1 MPLMK
6 IQLTPLHTKALK
18 NLGNPMETLLT
29 KYRPASTARWF
40 AAVCA
45 VMASVLLSGCA
56 IPLNARKDAE
66 FQSHGYAADRP
77 VVRPVR
83 SLSNFSESLSCM
95 DRLFR
100 VAEIPTT
107 LITSKQIPDA
117 SGRVPVAT
125 KEMIITAISQMSRLS
140 NAFRYVDYEV
150 DIARQDTVQNLT
162 TILLNNNQIQLQR
175 PALYVSGAI
184 AFVDQQ
190 VISSQFDVGT
200 SGTRLDTG
208 FSQNRNATVIGMDL
222 HLGDF
227 RTRTLIPG
235 LDSAN
240 EIIIGTGSQ
249 GVDFAARIG
258 KYGTTFNMGRDYAQG
273 SGPAIRSLTELAM
286 IELVG
291 KWARVPYWQ
300 CLTLEQNHPS
310 FQRVLRDWY
319 DESGVESARNLIKN
333 SLVGQGYLQA
343 KALNNPVGGEEFKKA
358 VAKFQVDQGM
368 VVNGVV
374 DFTTFERAL
383 RNFVAMGEDN
393 QLQRVGWTAQA
404 TPTFSDSYSAHT
416 SVTSTVV
423 TITEPKADRLALD
436 MQIENL
442 GADKLT
448 FESGQQIFASVVL
461 NRAAYMHC
469 YLIETEGNIVR
480 LLPNSNNPNALMSAN
495 QAIRIPDWMAPNPGF
510 VVDAGNPGN
519 ESLLCVASEQDPI
532 DKLPNTLKGPSF
544 TPIAGFL
551 GMASIT
557 QAYKQALGTDGFT
570 ERALQWKVVAKRSAA
585 PTAPA
590 PAAAA
595 PATAK

>member
-1 MPLMK
+1 
-6 IQLTPLHTKALK
+6 
-18 NLGNPMETLLT
+18 
-29 KYRPASTARWF
+29 
-40 AAVCA
+40 
-45 VMASVLLSGCA
+45 MASLVLGGCST
-56 IPLNARKDAE
+56 PLNARKDAE

-83 SLSNFSESLSCM
+83 SLTNFSESLSCM

-117 SGRVPVAT
+117 SGRVPVAA

-190 VISSQFDVGT
+190 VISTQFDVGT
-200 SGTRLDTG
+200 SGARLDTG
-208 FSQNRNATVIGMDL
+208 FSQNRNATVIGLDL

-300 CLTLEQNHPS
+300 CLTLEQNHPN

-319 DESGVESARNLIKN
+319 EESGVESARNLIKN
-333 SLVGQGYLQA
+333 SLVGQGYLQPN
-343 KALNNPVGGEEFKKA
+343 ALNHPVNGGDYKKA
-358 VAKFQVDQGM
+358 VSKFQADHGM
-368 VVNGVV
+368 VVNGIV
-374 DFTTFERAL
+374 DFSTFERAL
-383 RNFVAMGEDN
+383 RNFVALGEDN
-393 QLQRVGWTAQA
+393 QLHRVGWSANATQTVNISLAANSTA
-404 TPTFSDSYSAHT
+404 
-416 SVTSTVV
+416 ST
-423 TITEPKADRLALD
+423 TIVALAEPLAGKLTLD

-469 YLIETEGNIVR
+469 YLIETEGHIVR

-519 ESLLCVASEQDPI
+519 ESLLCLASEQDPI
-532 DKLPNTLKGPSF
+532 DKLPTTLKGPSF
-544 TPIAGFL
+544 TPIAGFK

-557 QAYKQALGTDGFT
+557 QAYTQALGTDALT

-585 PTAPA
+585 AAPA
-590 PAAAA
+590 PAAG
-595 PATAK
+595 K

>member
-1 MPLMK
+1 MK
-6 IQLTPLHTKALK
+6 TASLAKEWK
-18 NLGNPMETLLT
+18 NLGNPMETLLQPGSHART
-29 KYRPASTARWF
+29 VRWF
-40 AAVCA
+40 AASCA
-45 VMASVLLSGCA
+45 VMASVWLSGCA
-56 IPLNARKDAE
+56 APLNARKDAE

-190 VISSQFDVGT
+190 VISNQFDVGT
-200 SGTRLDTG
+200 SATRLDTG
-208 FSQNRNATVIGMDL
+208 FSQNRHATVIGMDL

-258 KYGTTFNMGRDYAQG
+258 KYGTTFNMGRDYTQG

-300 CLTLEQNHPS
+300 CLTLEQNHPN

-343 KALNNPVGGEEFKKA
+343 KALNNPVGGVEFKKA
-358 VAKFQVDQGM
+358 VAKFQADQGM

-404 TPTFSDSYSAHT
+404 TPSFDDSYSAHT

-423 TITEPKADRLALD
+423 TITEPKADKLALD

-461 NRAAYMHC
+461 NRSAYMHC
-469 YLIETEGNIVR
+469 YLIETEGNILR

-519 ESLLCVASEQDPI
+519 ESLLCLASEQDPV

-544 TPIAGFL
+544 TPIAGFK

-557 QAYKQALGTDGFT
+557 QAYSQALGGDDYA

-585 PTAPA
+585 PAAPSAVA
-590 PAAAA
+590 PAAA
-595 PATAK
+595 PATGK

>member
-1 MPLMK
+1 MK
-6 IQLTPLHTKALK
+6 TISAPCAAGSQV
-18 NLGNPMETLLT
+18 
-29 KYRPASTARWF
+29 RWF
-40 AAVCA
+40 AAACL
-45 VMASVLLSGCA
+45 VMASALLSGCA
-56 IPLNARKDAE
+56 TPLNARKDAE

-83 SLSNFSESLSCM
+83 SMSNFSESLSCM

-190 VISSQFDVGT
+190 VISNQFDVGT

-208 FSQNRNATVIGMDL
+208 FSQNRHATVIGMDL

-249 GVDFAARIG
+249 GVDLAARIG

-300 CLTLEQNHPS
+300 CLTLEQNHPN

-343 KALNNPVGGEEFKKA
+343 AALNHPVSGDTYKKA
-358 VAKFQVDQGM
+358 VSKFQADQGM

-374 DFTTFERAL
+374 DFSTFERAL
-383 RNFVAMGEDN
+383 RNFVALGEDN
-393 QLQRVGWTAQA
+393 QLHRVGWSANATQTVNISLAADSTA
-404 TPTFSDSYSAHT
+404 TT
-416 SVTSTVV
+416 SVVALA
-423 TITEPKADRLALD
+423 EPAAGKLTLD

-519 ESLLCVASEQDPI
+519 ESLLCLATEQDPI
-532 DKLPNTLKGPSF
+532 DKLPNTLKGPGF
-544 TPIAGFL
+544 TPIAGFK
-551 GMASIT
+551 GMESIT
-557 QAYKQALGTDGFT
+557 QAYSQALGKDEFT

-585 PTAPA
+585 PVAPN
-590 PAAAA
+590 AAAA
-595 PATAK
+595 PAAAK

>member
-1 MPLMK
+1 MK
-6 IQLTPLHTKALK
+6 TLTQHPVLRTVQWLAL
-18 NLGNPMETLLT
+18 LGALLAATLLT
-29 KYRPASTARWF
+29 
-40 AAVCA
+40 
-45 VMASVLLSGCA
+45 GCA
-56 IPLNARKDAE
+56 APLNARQDTE

-77 VVRPVR
+77 TVRPVR
-83 SLSNFSESLSCM
+83 SISSFSESLACM

-107 LITSKQIPDA
+107 LITSKQIPDM
-117 SGRVPVAT
+117 STRVPVAT

-162 TILLNNNQIQLQR
+162 TILLNNNQMQLQR

-184 AFVDQQ
+184 TFVDQNVLRNQ
-190 VISSQFDVGT
+190 SDFGT

-208 FSQNRNATVIGMDL
+208 YSQSRNATVIGLDL

-249 GVDFAARIG
+249 GLDFAARIG
-258 KYGTTFNMGRDYAQG
+258 KYGVTFNMGRDYAQG
-273 SGPAIRSLTELAM
+273 SGSAVRGLAELAM

-300 CLTLEQNHPS
+300 CLTLEQNHPN

-343 KALNNPVGGEEFKKA
+343 KALNSPVNGEEFKKA
-358 VAKFQVDQGM
+358 VAKFQADQGM

-374 DFTTFERAL
+374 DFSTFERAL

-393 QLQRVGWTAQA
+393 QLQRVGWTANA
-404 TPTFSDSYSAHT
+404 TPTFNVSVAANT
-416 SVTSTVV
+416 SVTHTAV
-423 TITEPKADRLALD
+423 TMTEPKADKLALD

-461 NRAAYMHC
+461 NRTAYMHC

-480 LLPNSNNPNALMSAN
+480 LLPNTTNPNALMSAN

-510 VVDAGNPGN
+510 VMDAGNPGN
-519 ESLLCVASEQDPI
+519 ESLVCMASEQDPI

-544 TPIAGFL
+544 TPIAGFK
-551 GMASIT
+551 GVDSIT
-557 QAYKQALGTDGFT
+557 QAYGQALGSDGFT
-570 ERALQWKVVAKRSAA
+570 ERALKWKVVAKRSAA
-585 PTAPA
+585 PVAPG
-590 PAAAA
+590 AAAA
-595 PATAK
+595 PAAAK